1 MLPFLLP
8 FPSDVKILSC
18 VKAVLVTKLLSSART
33 HFISADIPCHIFSAS
48 EKMM

>member
-18 VKAVLVTKLLSSART
+18 VKAVLESEEGFATSAIAT
-33 HFISADIPCHIFSAS
+33 ELAAGDGIEVLPDA
-48 EKMM
+48 